1 MEILL
6 TGDAISAREAHEL
19 GLVNEV
25 VPREQL
31 MDAARAMAGRILE
44 NGPVA
49 VRAVKESVQRGMT
62 MPVPEAMDF
71 ELRQAAAVFASDD
84 AKEGPLA
91 FLQKRKPQWKG
102 K

>member
-1 MEILL
+1 
-6 TGDAISAREAHEL
+6 
-19 GLVNEV
+19 
-25 VPREQL
+25 
-31 MDAARAMAGRILE
+31 MDAAQAMARRILE

-49 VRAVKESVQRGMT
+49 VRAVKESVQKGMA
-62 MPVPEAMDF
+62 MSVSEAMDF
-71 ELRQAAAVFASDD
+71 ELQQAATVFASED